1 MILSIKIQKDVSRN
15 ALTLPNT
22 CGQSVKKDTL
32 HFCLY
37 TMMVHSFL
45 IAQIKNTQK
54 CGISKTPTF
63 RQSFLA
69 VIDDGKAL
77 YSNTGTEKLS
87 YNCTIDAKQFS
98 LLSQESTI
106 LSMLTAALK

>member
-1 MILSIKIQKDVSRN
+1 MSVHDDGSQFLNRTDKKILK
-15 ALTLPNT
+15 
-22 CGQSVKKDTL
+22 
-32 HFCLY
+32 
-37 TMMVHSFL
+37 
-45 IAQIKNTQK
+45 K

-98 LLSQESTI
+98 LLSQGKYNTIDADCSIKMNNQELTSPAGGMHVIVYNKRNTVLSTV
-106 LSMLTAALK
+106 